1 VIPLSSDRP
10 LRRPSLI
17 NPVLVALNL
26 AIYIFGSLYQT
37 LEPEA
42 FEPIQAALSLRPH
55 EALHQ
60 PWTLIT
66 YAFLHG
72 GLLHVLG
79 NMVFLWV
86 FGANVEDR
94 FGRTGYLIFYLLGAA
109 AAGALHS
116 ISYPNPVI
124 GASGAVAAVTGAY
137 LVLFP
142 RTLIRTVF
150 LWFSLGAYDIPA
162 WWFIGGQVAWNLWQ
176 ESSRTSGNVATLAH
190 LGGYGYGFAVAMLL
204 LGTGILKRE
213 VYDLFSITK
222 QAARRREF
230 REIESRRRRAA
241 REGKSPEQALRKRTA
256 PEPVVDKLAADRAE
270 VTLRLGDQD
279 IAAAAAAYR
288 SLLDQYMPIP
298 GATLLSRNTQYDLAN
313 ALFSHGDHATAA
325 RAYEIFLE
333 GYPKDHEA
341 PTVRLMLGIINARYL
356 NDPVRAKSE
365 IAQALPGLD
374 QDHTAIAKEVLAE
387 LG

>member
-17 NPVLVALNL
+17 NPILVALNVGVFL
-26 AIYIFGSLYQT
+26 FGALYQRLEPRAFEALQGSLV
-37 LEPEA
+37 LIPG
-42 FEPIQAALSLRPH
+42 
-55 EALHQ
+55 EALQ
-60 PWTLIT
+60 RPWTLLSF
-66 YAFLHG
+66 AFLHG
-72 GLLHVLG
+72 GLMHILG
-79 NMVFLWV
+79 NMLFLWV

-94 FGRTGYLIFYLLGAA
+94 LGRIGYLAFYLLGAG
-109 AAGALHS
+109 AAGALFAGFEK
-116 ISYPNPVI
+116 NPVL

-142 RTLIRTVF
+142 RTQIRTVF
-150 LWFSLGAYDIPA
+150 FWFAIGAYDIPA
-162 WWFIGGQVAWNLWQ
+162 WWFIGAQVAWNLWQ
-176 ESSRTSGNVATLAH
+176 QSTHTSGNVATLAH
-190 LGGYGYGFAVAMLL
+190 LGGYAYGAGIAMLL
-204 LGTGILKRE
+204 LATGILKRE

-241 REGKSPEQALRKRTA
+241 AQGKSPEQALRKRTA
-256 PEPVVDKLAADRAE
+256 PEPVVDQLAADRAE
-270 VTLRLGDQD
+270 VTLRLGDGD
-279 IAAAAAAYR
+279 LSGAAAAYR
-288 SLLDQYMPIP
+288 ALLDRYLAVP
-298 GATLLSRNTQYDLAN
+298 GATLLSRKTQYDLGN
-313 ALFSHGDHATAA
+313 ALHAAGDHATAA

-365 IAQALPGLD
+365 IARALPGLD
-374 QDHTAIAKEVLAE
+374 EDHSVIARDVLAE